1 MSRAGKGVSAMR
13 VLLLEGGPGTSEGS
27 AASRLEAAG
36 HEVSRCHDPGAAPFP
51 CNGMGDHGSCPLEND
66 TVDVALVV
74 RERATAEPTAAED
87 GARCALRRSIPLVVA
102 GEVQDTPYADWAAVV
117 EPGTDAVV
125 DAVTRAATAPLERHT
140 AAARRSLRAVL
151 EHHDLDGAD
160 ADAEVLR
167 RGGDL
172 RVILRPPTRLEPRVA
187 EMASVRAVGAV
198 RDIDPYPSI
207 IDVVI
212 EPRL

>member
-1 MSRAGKGVSAMR
+1 MR

-27 AASRLEAAG
+27 TATRLEAAG

-51 CNGMGDHGSCPLEND
+51 CNGMGDHGGCPLEHE

-74 RERATAEPTAAED
+74 RDRAAAEPLVAED

-102 GEVQDTPYADWAAVV
+102 GEVQHTPYADWAAVV
-117 EPGTDAVV
+117 QPGTDAVV
-125 DAVTRAATAPLERHT
+125 DAVNRAAVAPLERHN

-151 EHHDLDGAD
+151 EHHGIDGGG
-160 ADAEVLR
+160 ADAEVVR
-167 RGGDL
+167 QGGDL
-172 RVILRPPTRLEPRVA
+172 RVTLRPETELDVRVA

-198 RDIDPYPSI
+198 RDIDPYPSV

-212 EPRL
+212 EPQT